1 MPTGRNLCLDLGMS
15 TAPYIKVRP
24 FKAHPMT
31 PRSIVFVDGENLTF
45 RYQEMVA
52 AGRIP
57 HQGTAHIA
65 DTFVWNSN
73 VTRSRFDALENVIRV
88 HYYTSATGDHDK
100 IASLQEKLSQQTF
113 VSPNGGSFHHGQVV
127 PLVFKKL
134 AQSKKT
140 RNVDI
145 QIVIDIMRYA
155 FTDAIDRVYLAS
167 GDGDYAPLITEVMR
181 RGKQVELLA
190 FSSGLNTALRP
201 LVDRV
206 HMLDDKF
213 FKDES

>member
-1 MPTGRNLCLDLGMS
+1 MP
-15 TAPYIKVRP
+15 
-24 FKAHPMT
+24 
-31 PRSIVFVDGENLTF
+31 PRSILFVDGENLTF
-45 RYQEMVA
+45 RFQEMVK
-52 AGRIP
+52 AGHVPRSDTV
-57 HQGTAHIA
+57 HSV

-73 VTRSRFDALENVIRV
+73 VTRSRYDALDNVIRV

-100 IASLQEKLSQQTF
+100 ITTLQEELSRQTF
-113 VSPNGGSFHHGQVV
+113 VSPTPSGYHHGQVV

-155 FTDAIDRVYLAS
+155 FTDAIDRIYLAS
-167 GDGDYAPLITEVMR
+167 GDGDYIPLITEVMR

-190 FSSGLNTALRP
+190 FSSGLNPALLP

-206 HMLDDKF
+206 HKLDDKF
-213 FKDES
+213 FKEGLSE

>member
-1 MPTGRNLCLDLGMS
+1 MS
-15 TAPYIKVRP
+15 
-24 FKAHPMT
+24 
-31 PRSIVFVDGENLTF
+31 RSIVFADGENLTF
-45 RYQEMVA
+45 RYQEMLA
-52 AGRIP
+52 AGKIP
-57 HQGTAHIA
+57 RQDTVHVV
-65 DTFVWNSN
+65 DTFVWNSRL
-73 VTRSRFDALENVIRV
+73 TRSNYEALDNVIRV

-100 IASLQEKLSQQTF
+100 IAALQEQLSQQKF
-113 VSPNGGSFHHGQVV
+113 VSPIGGSFHYGQVV

-155 FTDAIDRVYLAS
+155 FTDAIERIYLAS

-190 FSSGLNTALRP
+190 FSSGLNSILRS
-201 LVDRV
+201 LVDWV
-206 HMLDDKF
+206 HILDDKF
-213 FKDES
+213 FEDEGH

>member
-1 MPTGRNLCLDLGMS
+1 MS
-15 TAPYIKVRP
+15 
-24 FKAHPMT
+24 
-31 PRSIVFVDGENLTF
+31 PRSILFVDGENLTF
-45 RYQEMVA
+45 RYQDMLKLGHVPRTETV
-52 AGRIP
+52 
-57 HQGTAHIA
+57 HVQ
-65 DTFVWNSN
+65 DTYVWNSN
-73 VTRSRFDALENVIRV
+73 VTRSRYDALENVIRV

-100 IASLQEKLSQQTF
+100 IAELQQQLSKQSY
-113 VSPNGGSFHHGQVV
+113 VSPTTGNFHHGQVV
-127 PLVFKKL
+127 PLVFKKQ

-167 GDGDYAPLITEVMR
+167 GDADYTPLITEVMR

-190 FSSGLNTALRP
+190 FSSGLSPALPP

-206 HMLDDKF
+206 HKLDDKF
-213 FKDES
+213 FQDGAE